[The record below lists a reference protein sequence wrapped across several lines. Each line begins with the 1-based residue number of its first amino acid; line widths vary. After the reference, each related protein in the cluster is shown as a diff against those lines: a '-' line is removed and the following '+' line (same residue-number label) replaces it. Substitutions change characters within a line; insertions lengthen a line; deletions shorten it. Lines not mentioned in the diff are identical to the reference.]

1 MVTDNQVITQA
12 QENPEYKRSLNTI
25 VGLVKKYAR
34 KAQEAAE
41 ETKAKSDITDE
52 DEKVQQAGRDLKE
65 FVEKISGKSVDD
77 VIAAA
82 QKAGDHIRSNEKL
95 STYFEEIENFLERL
109 LYQPGY
115 VTSQR
120 AYKRASALYN
130 DGQSLIAENDQWKQD
145 AAELQKQLEEV
156 LNGIAN
162 DKTTL
167 RLVHA
172 LEDLGSSLAST
183 GQVGL
188 GALKVEGKGLYRDF
202 VDVIVPRMISLVK
215 EIPVPRVEYKSEGE
229 PIIHALR

>member
-1 MVTDNQVITQA
+1 
-12 QENPEYKRSLNTI
+12 
-25 VGLVKKYAR
+25 
-34 KAQEAAE
+34 
-41 ETKAKSDITDE
+41 
-52 DEKVQQAGRDLKE
+52 
-65 FVEKISGKSVDD
+65 
-77 VIAAA
+77 
-82 QKAGDHIRSNEKL
+82 
-95 STYFEEIENFLERL
+95 
-109 LYQPGY
+109 LYD
-115 VTSQR
+115 
-120 AYKRASALYN
+120 